1 MLGGFEKAL
10 LATLLIILMMGMG
23 ATLTTGAFREIVK
36 RPKGVFI
43 GLASQF
49 GWMPLIAFG
58 TALAL
63 GLSNESAL
71 GLLIVG
77 CCPGGV
83 TSNMFTYY
91 SQADVALSVS
101 MTAFSTVVAVVMM
114 PLVLA
119 LYTQPFT
126 SEELSIPYL
135 SIVTS
140 LALVLLPV
148 ALGMAIRSR
157 SERAARIVEKVGS
170 VSGMAVLALL
180 IVTSIFKNAEQFEEI
195 PSILWVAA
203 ISLGALGMLLGYLGA
218 RLLGLK
224 PAECRAVS
232 FETGIQNSP
241 IAFTII
247 ILSFGESVYPRVL
260 GPAMLY
266 ALMVLVTASFWAM
279 FFRWRLRAT

>member
-10 LATLLIILMMGMG
+10 LAILLVILMMGMG
-23 ATLTTGAFREIVK
+23 ATLTTAAFREIAK
-36 RPKGVFI
+36 RPKGVLI
-43 GLASQF
+43 GIASQF

-63 GLSNESAL
+63 DLSNESAL

-91 SQADVALSVS
+91 ARADVALSVS
-101 MTAFSTVVAVVMM
+101 MTAFSTVIAVVMM

-126 SEELSIPYL
+126 SAELSIPYL

-148 ALGMAIRSR
+148 AIGMFIRSR
-157 SERAARIVEKVGS
+157 SERVAHIVEKVGS
-170 VSGMAVLALL
+170 MSGMAVLVLL
-180 IVTSIFKNAEQFEEI
+180 IITSVMKNAEQFDHI
-195 PSILWVAA
+195 PVTLW
-203 ISLGALGMLLGYLGA
+203 LGAIVLGVLGMVLGYLGA

-247 ILSFGESVYPRVL
+247 ILSFAESVYPQVL

-266 ALMVLVTASFWAM
+266 ALMVLVTASIATLG
-279 FFRWRLRAT
+279 FRWRMRHT

>member
-1 MLGGFEKAL
+1 MLGGFEKSL
-10 LATLLIILMMGMG
+10 LAVLLVILMMGMG
-23 ATLTTGAFREIVK
+23 ATLTTSAFREIAK
-36 RPKGVFI
+36 RPKGVLI
-43 GLASQF
+43 GIASQF

-63 GLSNESAL
+63 ELSNESAL

-91 SQADVALSVS
+91 ARADVALSVS
-101 MTAFSTVVAVVMM
+101 MTAFSTVIAVVMM

-126 SEELSIPYL
+126 SAELSIPYL
-135 SIVTS
+135 GIVTS
-140 LALVLLPV
+140 LALVLVPV
-148 ALGMAIRSR
+148 AIGMFIRSR
-157 SERAARIVEKVGS
+157 SERVARIVEKVGS
-170 VSGMAVLALL
+170 MSGMAVLALL
-180 IVTSIFKNAEQFEEI
+180 IVTSVMKNAEQFDHI
-195 PSILWVAA
+195 PPTLWFAA
-203 ISLGALGMLLGYLGA
+203 IGLGALGMLLGYLGA
-218 RLLGLK
+218 RVLGLK

-247 ILSFGESVYPRVL
+247 ILSFAESVYPQVL

-266 ALMVLVTASFWAM
+266 ALLVLVTASVATLG
-279 FFRWRLRAT
+279 FRWRMRHA